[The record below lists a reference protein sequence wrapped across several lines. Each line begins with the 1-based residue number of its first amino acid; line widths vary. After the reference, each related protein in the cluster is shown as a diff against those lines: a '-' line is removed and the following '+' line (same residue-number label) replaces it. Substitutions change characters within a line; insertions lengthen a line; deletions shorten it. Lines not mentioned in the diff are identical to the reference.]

1 VPQAW
6 KERAETETENKRVT
20 GAEAVYPQGRKDQ
33 RSPGGALERESKKE
47 WKSDDQSSREEK
59 KRRVDLRDEKG
70 GLGASDWGLGFRGV
84 ERNCSETEEGLSV
97 LY

>member
-1 VPQAW
+1 
-6 KERAETETENKRVT
+6 
-20 GAEAVYPQGRKDQ
+20 VYPQGRKDQ
-33 RSPGGALERESKKE
+33 WSPGGALARESKKE